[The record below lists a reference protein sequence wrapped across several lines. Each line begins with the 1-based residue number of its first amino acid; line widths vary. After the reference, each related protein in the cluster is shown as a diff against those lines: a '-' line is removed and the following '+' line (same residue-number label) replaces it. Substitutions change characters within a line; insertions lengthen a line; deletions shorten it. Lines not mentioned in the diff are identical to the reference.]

1 MKGGGR
7 ERWRVGDGEREGQ
20 RESNDPPSPES
31 PDHILSSDSFY
42 LFCVISDNFE
52 YDLTLL
58 LFHPK
63 VTNFLLLSCFIFVDF
78 VLYFD
83 ILNRSLFFLLIYSFF
98 LYL

>member
-1 MKGGGR
+1 MEK
-7 ERWRVGDGEREGQ
+7 ERD
-20 RESNDPPSPES
+20 RESNDPPSPET

-63 VTNFLLLSCFIFVDF
+63 VTNFLLLFC
-78 VLYFD
+78 
-83 ILNRSLFFLLIYSFF
+83 FFLLIWYYTLTF
-98 LYL
+98 